1 MIIECRDKN
10 LPQINFSGGVLLC
23 EGKILFINKNEKWD
37 LPKGKLE
44 EGESLAT
51 CAVRETS
58 EQTGENC
65 QSSDILELPIVRES
79 MTGLNI
85 RN

>member
-1 MIIECRDKN
+1 M
-10 LPQINFSGGVLLC
+10 LFC
-23 EGKILFINKNEKWD
+23 EGKILFINKNGKWD

-51 CAVRETS
+51 CAVPKTS
-58 EQTGENC
+58 EKTGGNC
-65 QSSDILELPIVRES
+65 QSSDILELPFLRES
-79 MTGLNI
+79 MTGSNI